1 MTLIKKQMKMKFSK
15 EMIIGIVTII
25 SLTFL
30 YVGVNYL
37 KGINLFRP
45 INHYYVSCS
54 NVKDVTIATPVFV
67 EGFKVGL
74 VRGITYDYSTTNKI
88 TIEINLEKGM
98 KITKGSYIT
107 IEKTFLTGAELH
119 IHLNKFLEEHLSP
132 GSTIEGRIES
142 DLMEIAQKQLLPQ
155 VVDLIPKLDS
165 ILYGLNM
172 LVNNPALSN
181 SLEQLNQTTAN
192 LEISSRKLNQLM
204 GELEEDVP
212 AIASNLKTTTHNF
225 VELSEELKNLD
236 VTQSIHTL
244 NSTLDNLQLTT
255 NKLNSKDNSLGLLM
269 NDTLLYNNLNQTLE
283 NASLLLMDFK
293 MNPKR
298 YIRFSLF

>member
-1 MTLIKKQMKMKFSK
+1 MKFSK